1 MDQVQGTI
9 DNIYTKMVT
18 IKRGPRAG
26 SDTPVYHAVVNGT
39 DVNLGFKCEF
49 EEGESVNWEVEHKY
63 GEYKYVGAATGS
75 VQTLSKVPSNT
86 SNGAALSPTPHPRPD
101 FPVAKDSRGM
111 TIARQNSGGHAAA
124 MVAALIEKDIIVSSD
139 QAMITF
145 FDMVYE
151 ITDFATGHREQAQ
164 AAAMTAMEE

>member
-1 MDQVQGTI
+1 MDQIHGTI
-9 DNIYTKMVT
+9 EGIYTKMVT
-18 IKRGPRAG
+18 IKTGRRAG
-26 SDTPVYHAVVNGT
+26 SESPVYHAIVNGN

-63 GEYKYVGAATGS
+63 GEYKYVGPASGS

-86 SNGAALSPTPHPRPD
+86 SNAAALSPTPHPRPD
-101 FPVAKDSRGM
+101 FPVAKNSRGM
-111 TIARQNSGGHAAA
+111 TIARQNSGGHASA
-124 MVAALIEKDIIVSSD
+124 MIAALIHSGQIKDED
-139 QAMITF
+139 KAMEVF
-145 FDMVYE
+145 MDMVYE